1 MIPPIGRYR
10 NANDPYFANVSM
22 LMNGDALTDVS
33 GYHHSITLNSG
44 ATGSPFV
51 DTTDS
56 DFPFGA
62 MHVSKAFG
70 YANIVLFGS
79 EMDFGAGDFT
89 VEFDYKALSY
99 ISGNDPSVL
108 GMYSSFGANG
118 GVAFFDNPS
127 FASGNFTMVGN
138 GHFPI
143 GTVATSLNELHQIAY
158 SRIGTSLFFFDNGV
172 LQATITGSTDH
183 FLAQSHIN
191 FGTNDAS
198 IPNCQFEGLI
208 GKVRVTKGVGR
219 YATNYTTSRALF
231 PTS

>member
-1 MIPPIGRYR
+1 M
-10 NANDPYFANVSM
+10 S
-22 LMNGDALTDVS
+22 
-33 GYHHSITLNSG
+33 
-44 ATGSPFV
+44 
-51 DTTDS
+51 DS

-62 MHVSKAFG
+62 MRVSHANG
-70 YANIVLFGS
+70 YCNIALYGP

-108 GMYSSFGANG
+108 GMYSSFSANG
-118 GVAFFDNPS
+118 GGAFFDNPT
-127 FASGNFTMVGN
+127 FQTGNFTMAGN
-138 GHFPI
+138 GHYPI
-143 GTVATSLNELHQIAY
+143 GTVATSLNQLHQIAY
-158 SRIGTSLFFFDNGV
+158 SRIGTNLYFFDNGV

-183 FLAQSHIN
+183 FKAQSHVD

-198 IPNCQFEGLI
+198 IPNCQFDGRI

-219 YATNYTTSRALF
+219 YSTNYTTSRALW